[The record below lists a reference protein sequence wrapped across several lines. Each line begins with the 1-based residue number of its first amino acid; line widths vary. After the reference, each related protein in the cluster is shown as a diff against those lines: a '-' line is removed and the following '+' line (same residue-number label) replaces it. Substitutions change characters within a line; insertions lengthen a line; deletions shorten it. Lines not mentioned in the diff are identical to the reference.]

1 MTEGCGKQNCSN
13 INCASNPNFK
23 KLNQNQAAAEAIKLA
38 KEKAELCETSAKSAK
53 QFKLSTSQ
61 NQSPNMNNSNTEIN
75 SANTNNNN
83 PKSSTLPRTST
94 NNNMEQDDY
103 NDYLDGEDDDND
115 VVVSKSSSTVN
126 LRAGSAAS
134 TRSSDLKSLDDALKD
149 AVNYVSKMNETS
161 NDTTSKKYPYLSENR
176 IMSMLKKCKKPS
188 TNDEMEVD
196 GVTMENK
203 KNANNEQLNNYLPLI
218 HLVQQVFQNYKYLS
232 ASFTFKSDSKLS
244 LPTTTTSPTTSKQS
258 DEQIKM
264 SSTMPTIPPFT
275 IDFNSLRRSYSLLF
289 GISNDLVQ
297 EELEKAIDLSVYAL
311 CVSIRMIIKK
321 PEIKEDEI
329 NQILHSLLV
338 VNELPLLEDPK
349 YMDKCAKIFYATVS
363 ELPLNACVKIIQ
375 LWSHWQA
382 DELKIF
388 LNRIQQYITVC
399 VISKNLDEDNNRNS
413 NDDEDDELGE
423 NEKNCLHKHEGIS
436 GAVSFLRL
444 IYYASILGGKLDSPD
459 LIKKEREIEAEEMK
473 LLESQMASEE
483 GSMFADTTNYL
494 NTRLDPVEEILKIHP
509 LDCREPKIPFD
520 QFINEVANKHI
531 DIQHDYVEYVQYIQ
545 HLEQRNYQFSKPSK
559 KHIFSFL
566 ANPFFLVLSRKNLG
580 LYYDNKIKMMRERR
594 NNIMMSLLEGSMPNP
609 YFKMRLTRN
618 NLLVDALSLIELQE
632 QENPSILRKQLF
644 IEFENEQG
652 IDQGGV
658 SKEFFQLAIDELLN
672 KGYSNL
678 YSFI

>member
-1 MTEGCGKQNCSN
+1 MR
-13 INCASNPNFK
+13 A
-23 KLNQNQAAAEAIKLA
+23 
-38 KEKAELCETSAKSAK
+38 
-53 QFKLSTSQ
+53 
-61 NQSPNMNNSNTEIN
+61 NS
-75 SANTNNNN
+75 
-83 PKSSTLPRTST
+83 
-94 NNNMEQDDY
+94 
-103 NDYLDGEDDDND
+103 
-115 VVVSKSSSTVN
+115 
-126 LRAGSAAS
+126 
-134 TRSSDLKSLDDALKD
+134 
-149 AVNYVSKMNETS
+149 
-161 NDTTSKKYPYLSENR
+161 
-176 IMSMLKKCKKPS
+176 
-188 TNDEMEVD
+188 
-196 GVTMENK
+196 
-203 KNANNEQLNNYLPLI
+203 
-218 HLVQQVFQNYKYLS
+218 
-232 ASFTFKSDSKLS
+232 
-244 LPTTTTSPTTSKQS
+244 
-258 DEQIKM
+258 
-264 SSTMPTIPPFT
+264 
-275 IDFNSLRRSYSLLF
+275 
-289 GISNDLVQ
+289 
-297 EELEKAIDLSVYAL
+297 
-311 CVSIRMIIKK
+311 
-321 PEIKEDEI
+321 
-329 NQILHSLLV
+329 
-338 VNELPLLEDPK
+338 
-349 YMDKCAKIFYATVS
+349 
-363 ELPLNACVKIIQ
+363 
-375 LWSHWQA
+375 
-382 DELKIF
+382 
-388 LNRIQQYITVC
+388 
-399 VISKNLDEDNNRNS
+399 
-413 NDDEDDELGE
+413 
-423 NEKNCLHKHEGIS
+423 
-436 GAVSFLRL
+436 
-444 IYYASILGGKLDSPD
+444 
-459 LIKKEREIEAEEMK
+459 KKEREIEDEEMK